1 MIASALCSGGDLR
14 VTLSPIAI
22 ALMPFRYT
30 PNMKKRLNRR
40 LVVML
45 HNALRHFPELEGQ
58 TITVG
63 YTRTHLGAAI
73 REQNLIR
80 LRARKVTYNTIGHE
94 LTHLVQGL
102 NGIPEGEKQCDIWTL
117 ARSSLFCDDAPTYLQ
132 LPLQLRRHWPAYA
145 SEVHALCR
153 RAIEVRKTYRNY
165 IRWLEQELAE
175 LSRRATTGAKQL
187 ELVLDS
193 SLKF

>member
-1 MIASALCSGGDLR
+1 
-14 VTLSPIAI
+14 
-22 ALMPFRYT
+22 MPLRYT

-40 LVVML
+40 LVAML
-45 HNALRHFPELEGQ
+45 HNALRHFPEFQGQ

-117 ARSSLFCDDAPTYLQ
+117 ARSSLFCDEAPAYLH
-132 LPLQLRRHWPAYA
+132 LPPQLRLQWPAYA

-175 LSRRATTGAKQL
+175 LSRRANGAMQLQL
-187 ELVLDS
+187 ELR
-193 SLKF
+193 